1 MWLKKPKNLHVSW
14 QFDFELIMHQAPP
27 MAVPGGQNLMGV
39 VQKDEFFNKLN
50 TTGELKF

>member
-1 MWLKKPKNLHVSW
+1 
-14 QFDFELIMHQAPP
+14 MHQAPP